1 LGAASVAPFQW
12 GFDMAIVH
20 KDYDPLT
27 GITSIVHET
36 ETKVTIEK
44 KYDATGF
51 LEHAAQKRAETAGEK
66 WGEMRHVGTVPMAEL
81 ATMLRQDG
89 RIDMKRMAA
98 WLKAN
103 PKLVTFDRF
112 LK

>member
-1 LGAASVAPFQW
+1 
-12 GFDMAIVH
+12 MAIVYRE
-20 KDYDPLT
+20 YDPIT

-44 KYDATGF
+44 KYDATNF
-51 LEHAAQKRAETAGEK
+51 LEDAAAKRAATAGEK

-81 ATMLRQDG
+81 AAMYRQDG
-89 RIDMKRMAA
+89 RLDMKRMAA

>member
-1 LGAASVAPFQW
+1 MGIH
-12 GFDMAIVH
+12 MAIVY
-20 KDYDPLT
+20 KDYDPVT

-36 ETKVTIEK
+36 ETKVAIEK
-44 KYDATGF
+44 KYDSTGL
-51 LEHAAQKRAETAGEK
+51 LELAAEKRAATAGES

-89 RIDMKRMAA
+89 RLDMKRMAA
-98 WLKAN
+98 WLRAN
-103 PKLVTFDRF
+103 PRLVTFDRF